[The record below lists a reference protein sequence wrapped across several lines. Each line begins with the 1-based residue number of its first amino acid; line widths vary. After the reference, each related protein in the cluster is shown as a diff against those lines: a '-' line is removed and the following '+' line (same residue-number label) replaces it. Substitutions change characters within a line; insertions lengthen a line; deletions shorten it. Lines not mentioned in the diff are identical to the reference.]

1 MDGTIELERLE
12 NVLFVESPAFGQENS
27 TITLFKVHRRR
38 RRGRRATPVK
48 LGRRS
53 VQFVEVVEGL
63 QEGDR
68 VILSDMSQ
76 YDAFD
81 DRVRMN

>member
-1 MDGTIELERLE
+1 MSVDGTIELERLDD
-12 NVLFVESPAFGQENS
+12 VLYVESPAFGQENS
-27 TITLFKVHRRR
+27 TIQLYKVQANGDAIRV
-38 RRGRRATPVK
+38 PVK

-53 VQFVEVVEGL
+53 VSFVEIIEGL
-63 QEGDR
+63 QEGDV

-81 DRVRMN
+81 RVRIN